1 MSSVKR
7 RKTDKNPSLE
17 DVKSKKT
24 KELPHTFPE
33 PIEDTED
40 NRVIEENEEVEED
53 EAPKSFKDLGIV
65 DSLCE
70 ACDTLGYK
78 APTPIQRES
87 IPLALQG
94 RDLIG
99 LAETG
104 SGKTAAFALPILQA
118 LLDKP
123 QPLFGLVLAPT
134 RELAYQISQQ
144 FEALGSVIRV
154 KCAVIVGGM
163 DMVPQSIALGKK
175 PHIIV
180 ATPGRLLDHLEN
192 TKGFSLRSLKYLV
205 MDEADRLLDLDFGP
219 ILDKILKVLPR
230 ERRTYLFSAT
240 ISSKVE
246 SLQRASLKDPLRV
259 SISSNKY
266 QTVSTLIQNYIFIP
280 LVHKDTYLIYL
291 LNEFA
296 GQSAIIF
303 TRTVNETQRIAILL
317 RTLGF
322 GAIPLHGQL
331 SQSSRLGALN
341 KFRAGSR
348 EILVATDVAARG
360 LDIPSVDVVLNYDM
374 PQDSKTYIHRVGR
387 TARAGKSG
395 HAISFVT
402 QYDVEIWMRIEAA
415 LGKKQDEYPTV
426 KDEVMVFKPR
436 VEEAQR
442 HARNEMKNLHEDRG
456 KKGAVLKGRRPANGA
471 KRGRDEMDREEA
483 SRVLW
488 RSNGFNPMIGHTRR
502 RGLADASTNDMTLPL
517 KGYKVLDMTR
527 VLAGPYCTQI
537 LGDLGAEVIKVEHP
551 TKGDDTRHW
560 GPPYAKYLDGS
571 GKEGPGESAY
581 FFAVNRNKKSLGLS
595 FKHPSAV
602 KILHKLAAES
612 DILVENYLP
621 GSLKKYGMDYET
633 LREINPRL
641 IYASITGYGQTGPYR
656 NRAGYDV
663 MVEAE
668 MGLMHITG
676 SRDGPPVKVGVAVTD
691 LTTGLY
697 TSNSIM
703 AALLARGRTG
713 RGQHI
718 DVALSDC
725 QVATLSNLAS
735 SCLISGKK
743 DEGRWG
749 TAHPSIVP
757 YRSYK
762 TKDGDILFGGG
773 NDRLFGLLCN
783 GLGRPEWKEDP
794 RFVVNTARVAHR
806 ADLDSSIEK
815 ITQDKTTKEWL
826 DIFEGSGLPYAA
838 INDVQ
843 GTLNHE
849 HVLARD
855 MVKEMDHEY
864 CGPIKM
870 VNTPVKYSESK
881 PSIRTV
887 PPMLGQHTDEIL
899 RDILGMDESDIE
911 ALKAEGA
918 MSLGLV
924 ALQHA
929 RH

>member
-17 DVKSKKT
+17 GLKSKKT
-24 KELPHTFPE
+24 KESKKESHTPSPE

-40 NRVIEENEEVEED
+40 NRVIEETEEAEED
-53 EAPKSFKDLGIV
+53 DAPKSFKDLGIV

-280 LVHKDTYLIYL
+280 LIHKDTYLIYL

-360 LDIPSVDVVLNYDM
+360 LDIPSVDVVLNYDV

-395 HAISFVT
+395 HAISVVT
-402 QYDVEIWMRIEAA
+402 QYDLEIFMRIEAA
-415 LGKKQDEYPTV
+415 LGKKQVEYPTV

-471 KRGRDEMDREEA
+471 KRGRDEMDREE
-483 SRVLW
+483 
-488 RSNGFNPMIGHTRR
+488 G
-502 RGLADASTNDMTLPL
+502 
-517 KGYKVLDMTR
+517 
-527 VLAGPYCTQI
+527 
-537 LGDLGAEVIKVEHP
+537 
-551 TKGDDTRHW
+551 
-560 GPPYAKYLDGS
+560 
-571 GKEGPGESAY
+571 
-581 FFAVNRNKKSLGLS
+581 
-595 FKHPSAV
+595 
-602 KILHKLAAES
+602 
-612 DILVENYLP
+612 
-621 GSLKKYGMDYET
+621 
-633 LREINPRL
+633 
-641 IYASITGYGQTGPYR
+641 
-656 NRAGYDV
+656 
-663 MVEAE
+663 
-668 MGLMHITG
+668 
-676 SRDGPPVKVGVAVTD
+676 
-691 LTTGLY
+691 
-697 TSNSIM
+697 
-703 AALLARGRTG
+703 
-713 RGQHI
+713 
-718 DVALSDC
+718 
-725 QVATLSNLAS
+725 
-735 SCLISGKK
+735 
-743 DEGRWG
+743 
-749 TAHPSIVP
+749 
-757 YRSYK
+757 
-762 TKDGDILFGGG
+762 
-773 NDRLFGLLCN
+773 
-783 GLGRPEWKEDP
+783 
-794 RFVVNTARVAHR
+794 
-806 ADLDSSIEK
+806 
-815 ITQDKTTKEWL
+815 
-826 DIFEGSGLPYAA
+826 
-838 INDVQ
+838 
-843 GTLNHE
+843 
-849 HVLARD
+849 
-855 MVKEMDHEY
+855 
-864 CGPIKM
+864 
-870 VNTPVKYSESK
+870 
-881 PSIRTV
+881 
-887 PPMLGQHTDEIL
+887 
-899 RDILGMDESDIE
+899 
-911 ALKAEGA
+911 
-918 MSLGLV
+918 
-924 ALQHA
+924 
-929 RH
+929 